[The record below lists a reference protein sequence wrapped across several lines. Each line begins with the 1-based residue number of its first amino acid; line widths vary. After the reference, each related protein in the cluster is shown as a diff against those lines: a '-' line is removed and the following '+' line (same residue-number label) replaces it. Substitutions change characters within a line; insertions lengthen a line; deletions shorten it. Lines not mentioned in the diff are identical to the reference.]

1 MSGFGEQPEVAGSL
15 AIEEFSL
22 KELLDNLGMP
32 AIETTDP
39 DVLNA
44 LAFSTDIG
52 GAGGKPELQSLK
64 LKLDDTDF
72 EGSGSYDLASGGI
85 VFRLQGTSLNADRYL
100 PPAAEEDE
108 AATDSE
114 EQQTADS
121 GNNGEAHRRP
131 TCCPWKPSAPCFW
144 TLMWA

>member
-1 MSGFGEQPEVAGSL
+1 M
-15 AIEEFSL
+15 
-22 KELLDNLGMP
+22 
-32 AIETTDP
+32 
-39 DVLNA
+39 
-44 LAFSTDIG
+44 
-52 GAGGKPELQSLK
+52 QSLK

-121 GNNGEAHRRP
+121 GNNGEA
-131 TCCPWKPSAPCFW
+131 APETDLLPLE
-144 TLMWA
+144 TLRTLLLDVDVGLNELIASNVTVTNL